1 MEIEVKRFL
10 KTKFIGR
17 NTIFFEEIDSTQIQ
31 AKKFAENRVAN
42 GSIVLTENQTS
53 GLGTHGRKWYSEQN
67 KNVAFTIILYPKC
80 ELKKLNKAD
89 CIDLAKPTDD
99 MKGISVIKSTPRIT
113 KKELNEY
120 VEHLKEY
127 YDVKY
132 YEDIYDWTHSYVQD
146 DSMITMPREKGNE
159 KLIRTVFVD
168 NNKNF
173 PIKDAK
179 GKVRGKLGAVSYR
192 EKGVTDKNELD
203 DYFEEVSDL
212 VLYKQEQTEDKEEI
226 SEE

>member
-1 MEIEVKRFL
+1 
-10 KTKFIGR
+10 
-17 NTIFFEEIDSTQIQ
+17 
-31 AKKFAENRVAN
+31 
-42 GSIVLTENQTS
+42 
-53 GLGTHGRKWYSEQN
+53 
-67 KNVAFTIILYPKC
+67 
-80 ELKKLNKAD
+80 
-89 CIDLAKPTDD
+89 
-99 MKGISVIKSTPRIT
+99 
-113 KKELNEY
+113 
-120 VEHLKEY
+120 
-127 YDVKY
+127 
-132 YEDIYDWTHSYVQD
+132 
-146 DSMITMPREKGNE
+146 MITMPREKGNE

-203 DYFEEVSDL
+203 DYLEEVSDL